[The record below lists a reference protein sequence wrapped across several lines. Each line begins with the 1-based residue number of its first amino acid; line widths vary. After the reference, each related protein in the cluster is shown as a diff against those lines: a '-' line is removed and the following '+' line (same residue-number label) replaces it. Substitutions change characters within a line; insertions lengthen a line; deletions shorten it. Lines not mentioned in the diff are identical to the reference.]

1 MTLVVTDTLAEERVE
16 FTADGDV
23 TLYVCGLTVS
33 DDPHLGHARLWFHAD
48 VLHRWLEHLGYDVT
62 HVENVTDVNEKITA
76 RVGERDDWTAE
87 PDVAEA
93 FTETTFAAMRG
104 LNLRRATVYPRVTE
118 HVPEIIELIGTLVE
132 KGYAYESNGSVYFDV
147 TQFDDYGALSNQDPE
162 ALEAQGEPDERSEK
176 RNPTDF
182 ALWKAGG
189 VSETAAREH
198 AKHDHGESTPTGET
212 WESPWGEGRPGWHIE
227 CSAMS
232 MTHLGDTLDIHMGGR
247 DLVFPHHEN
256 EIAQSTAATGQPFAR
271 HWLHVGLLEMEGE
284 KMSSSIGNFW
294 TVPDALSELGVNVLR
309 TFYAGAAYRSEQA
322 LTEGTI
328 AEAERRWERL
338 SRGHERAV
346 EALDS
351 TDARSKTVDDDLRTA
366 VADTR
371 TSFETAMNDDLNL
384 REATAALLEL
394 TDAVNRHCEAV
405 DSADPAGSATDGDDP
420 DDPASYDYRGL
431 HRAVETFEELGEGVL
446 GLQFDEPSDGDVT
459 LAGELVELVLSVRAS
474 EREAGNYERADELR
488 DALDAVGV
496 EIEDGPDGATYRF
509 ES

>member
-1 MTLVVTDTLAEERVE
+1 MTLVVTDTLADERVE

-48 VLHRWLEHLGYDVT
+48 VLHRWLEHLGYDVQ

-87 PDVAEA
+87 RDVAES

-118 HVPEIIELIGTLVE
+118 HVPEIIELIETLIE

-147 TQFDDYGALSNQDPE
+147 TRFDEYGSLSNQDLE
-162 ALEAQGEPDERSEK
+162 ELEAQGDPDERSDK
-176 RNPTDF
+176 RNPADF

-189 VSETAAREH
+189 VSEGAAREH

-256 EIAQSTAATGQPFAR
+256 EVAQSRAATGQPFAR
-271 HWLHVGLLEMEGE
+271 HWLHVGLLEMDGE

-294 TVPDALSELGVNVLR
+294 TVPDALEELGVNVVR

-351 TDARSKTVDDDLRTA
+351 TDARSKAIDDDLRKT
-366 VADTR
+366 VESTRAD
-371 TSFETAMNDDLNL
+371 FESAMNDDLNL

-394 TDAVNRHCEAV
+394 TDAVNRHVEA
-405 DSADPAGSATDGDDP
+405 AAT
-420 DDPASYDYRGL
+420 YDYRGL
-431 HRAVETFEELGEGVL
+431 RRAVETFEELGGDVL

-459 LAGELVELVLSVRAS
+459 LAGELVELVLSVREA

-488 DALDAVGV
+488 DALTAVGV
-496 EIEDGPDGATYRF
+496 EVEDGPDGATYRF
-509 ES
+509 DG

>member
-1 MTLVVTDTLAEERVE
+1 MSLVVTDTLADERVE

-48 VLHRWLEHLGYDVT
+48 VLHRWLDYLGYDVR

-76 RVGERDDWTAE
+76 RVGERDEWAAE
-87 PDVAEA
+87 RDVAEA
-93 FTETTFAAMRG
+93 FTATTFDAMRG
-104 LNLRRATVYPRVTE
+104 LNLLRAEVYPRVTE
-118 HVPEIIELIGTLVE
+118 HVPEIRGLVETLVG

-147 TQFDDYGALSNQDPE
+147 TTFEEYGKLSNQDVE
-162 ALEAQGEPDERSEK
+162 ELEAQGEPDERSEK
-176 RNPTDF
+176 RNPSDF

-198 AKHDHGESTPTGET
+198 AKHAHGDVVPEGET
-212 WESPWGEGRPGWHIE
+212 WDSPWGEGRPGWHVE

-232 MTHLGDTLDIHMGGR
+232 TTHLGDTLDVHMGGR

-256 EIAQSTAATGQPFAR
+256 EIAQSEAATGETFAR

-294 TVPDALSELGVNVLR
+294 TVPDALDELGVNVIR

-322 LTEGTI
+322 LTEETI
-328 AEAERRWERL
+328 AEAEERWERL
-338 SRGHERAV
+338 SRTYDRAV
-346 EALDS
+346 DALDS
-351 TDARSKTVDDDLRTA
+351 TEARATAEDGDLREAVDTA
-366 VADTR
+366 RDEFAA
-371 TSFETAMNDDLNL
+371 AMNDDLNL

-394 TDAVNRHCEAV
+394 TDAVNRHV
-405 DSADPAGSATDGDDP
+405 DGAGDSGTDGGDSG
-420 DDPASYDYRGL
+420 AAYDYRGL
-431 HRAVETFEELGEGVL
+431 REAVEAFESLGGDVL
-446 GLQFDEPSDGDVT
+446 GLQFETESDGDVE
-459 LAGELVELVLSVRAS
+459 LAGELVELVLDVREA
-474 EREAGNYERADELR
+474 ERAAGNYERADELR
-488 DALDAVGV
+488 DALRDVGI

-509 ES
+509 E

>member
-1 MTLVVTDTLAEERVE
+1 MSLVVTDTLADERVE

-48 VLHRWLEHLGYDVT
+48 VLHRWLAHLGYDVR

-76 RVGERDDWTAE
+76 RVGERDEWAAE
-87 PDVAEA
+87 RDVAEA
-93 FTETTFAAMRG
+93 FTATTFDAMRG
-104 LNLRRATVYPRVTE
+104 LNLLRAEVYPRVTE
-118 HVPEIIELIGTLVE
+118 HVPEIRDLVETLVE

-147 TQFDDYGALSNQDPE
+147 TTFEEYGKLSNQDVDE
-162 ALEAQGEPDERSEK
+162 LEAQGEPDERSEK
-176 RNPTDF
+176 RNPSDF

-198 AKHDHGESTPTGET
+198 AKHDHGDAVPEGET
-212 WESPWGEGRPGWHIE
+212 WDSPWGEGRPGWHVE

-232 MTHLGDTLDIHMGGR
+232 TTHLGDTLDIHMGGR

-256 EIAQSTAATGQPFAR
+256 EIAQSEAATGETFAR

-294 TVPDALSELGVNVLR
+294 TVPDALEELGVNVIR

-322 LTEGTI
+322 LTEETI
-328 AEAERRWERL
+328 AEAEERWERL
-338 SRGHERAV
+338 SRTYDRAV
-346 EALDS
+346 DALDS
-351 TDARSKTVDDDLRTA
+351 VNARAKAEDGELRETVATA
-366 VADTR
+366 RDEFAA
-371 TSFETAMNDDLNL
+371 AMNDDLNL

-394 TDAVNRHCEAV
+394 TDAVNRHV
-405 DSADPAGSATDGDDP
+405 DGVDGSGTGDDGP
-420 DDPASYDYRGL
+420 GDAYDYRGL
-431 HRAVETFEELGEGVL
+431 REAVEAFEALGGDVL
-446 GLQFDEPSDGDVT
+446 GLQFETESDGDVE
-459 LAGELVELVLSVRAS
+459 LAGELVELILDVREA

-488 DALDAVGV
+488 DALREVGV

-509 ES
+509 E

>member
-1 MTLVVTDTLAEERVE
+1 MSLVVTDTLADERVE

-48 VLHRWLEHLGYDVT
+48 VLHRWLDYLGYDVR

-76 RVGERDDWTAE
+76 RVGERDEWAAE
-87 PDVAEA
+87 RDVAEA
-93 FTETTFAAMRG
+93 FTATTFDAMRG
-104 LNLRRATVYPRVTE
+104 LNLLRAEVYPRVTE
-118 HVPEIIELIGTLVE
+118 HVPEIRGLVETLVG

-147 TQFDDYGALSNQDPE
+147 TTFEEYGKLSNQDVE
-162 ALEAQGEPDERSEK
+162 ELEAQGEPDERSEK
-176 RNPTDF
+176 RNPSDF

-198 AKHDHGESTPTGET
+198 AKHAHGDVVPEGET
-212 WESPWGEGRPGWHIE
+212 WDSPWGEGRPGWHVE

-232 MTHLGDTLDIHMGGR
+232 TTHLGDTLDVHMGGR

-256 EIAQSTAATGQPFAR
+256 EIAQSEAATGETFAR

-294 TVPDALSELGVNVLR
+294 TVPDALDELGVNVIR

-322 LTEGTI
+322 LTEETI
-328 AEAERRWERL
+328 AEAEERWERL
-338 SRGHERAV
+338 SRTYDRAV
-346 EALDS
+346 DALDS
-351 TDARSKTVDDDLRTA
+351 TEARATAEDGDLREAVDTA
-366 VADTR
+366 RDEFAA
-371 TSFETAMNDDLNL
+371 AMNDDLNL

-394 TDAVNRHCEAV
+394 TDAVNRHV
-405 DSADPAGSATDGDDP
+405 DGAGDSGTDGGGSG
-420 DDPASYDYRGL
+420 AAYDYRGL
-431 HRAVETFEELGEGVL
+431 RGAVEAFEDLAGDVL
-446 GLQFDEPSDGDVT
+446 GLQFEAESDGDVE
-459 LAGELVELVLSVRAS
+459 LAGELVELVLDVREA
-474 EREAGNYERADELR
+474 ERAAGNYERADELR
-488 DALDAVGV
+488 DALRDVGI

-509 ES
+509 E